1 MVVRRTERFNNE
13 LKAVFD
19 FIAKDSKNRAIEFI
33 NKILDNV
40 ELLEANPL
48 MGRAITQNK
57 RELIFKGYII
67 PYMIDDKVIYLLGVY
82 KANEWKS

>member
-1 MVVRRTERFNNE
+1 MVIRRTERFNNE

-33 NKILDNV
+33 KKMLDNV

-48 MGRAITQNK
+48 MGRTITQNK
-57 RELIFKGYII
+57 RELIFRGYII
-67 PYMIDDKVIYLLGVY
+67 PYMIDDEVIYLLGVY